1 MNQKGFTLF
10 EMLIVVVIMAMMF
23 ATVTIGFGRGEA
35 QRFISEAQQLQAW
48 MSNIQNQ
55 SVLTSTTWGARF
67 EEGSAKAYVLSG
79 AEWQA
84 ATEVEPYELAPG
96 IELSHLLDDE
106 SEEGAGEQ
114 IEPQLVVLPTGQMI
128 PPGNVTLS
136 TVDSKISLDWSKGRV
151 ELERISD
158 DN

>member
-35 QRFISEAQQLQAW
+35 QRFISNAQQLQAW
-48 MSNIQNQ
+48 LSNLQNQ

-84 ATEVEPYELAPG
+84 ATEVEAFELEPG

-106 SEEGAGEQ
+106 SEEDAGEQ

-128 PPGNVTLS
+128 PPGNITLS
-136 TVDSKISLDWSKGRV
+136 TVDSKISLDWTKGRV